1 MKAEQDIITQRRM
14 QLEDF
19 KFMEFFEQVLKDYD
33 FGWTFPYLSEI
44 RSRTVCYGRGIEEH
58 PTDDAVHQLLVRDVL
73 IAMVYERR
81 TELNFIEATYIIV
94 AKGIRL
100 ARHRL
105 DLYYKTTKD
114 IIKHRRKE
122 FKGID

>member
-1 MKAEQDIITQRRM
+1 
-14 QLEDF
+14 
-19 KFMEFFEQVLKDYD
+19 
-33 FGWTFPYLSEI
+33 
-44 RSRTVCYGRGIEEH
+44 
-58 PTDDAVHQLLVRDVL
+58 
-73 IAMVYERR
+73 MVYERR

-114 IIKHRRKE
+114 IIKQRRKE
-122 FKGID
+122 FKGIDWEVHPFIILTPQTLVAMP

>member
-1 MKAEQDIITQRRM
+1 M

-33 FGWTFPYLSEI
+33 LGWTFPYLSEI

-94 AKGIRL
+94 ARGIRL

-114 IIKHRRKE
+114 IIKQRRKE
-122 FKGID
+122 FKGIN